1 MMLKIP
7 SNNLGAVTKL
17 NATRSSRRSVLKG
30 ASVLLAA
37 PFVFARRAS
46 AAGQVVARNPGGE
59 YGDAMRKAYYEP
71 FTKATGIEVLGVP
84 ASAGKLLAMVEAGN
98 VEIDV
103 GDITELT
110 ALVLRKRGA
119 LVPLKYESYTFSNPQ
134 EYASVRHPDMVG
146 TNYSANCMVY
156 NTQVYAPGKQPKSWA
171 EFWDAKSFPGPR
183 MLQSM
188 NAGFPELEFALLAD
202 GVPIEKLYPID
213 INRAFTSLSRIKPH
227 IAKFYETGGIQV
239 DLLSSREVVLGSA
252 YNGRIHVGMKKGAPV
267 AIEWAAANTQLQ
279 VNCILKGAKNQENAQ
294 KYIDFI
300 MQPKIQAE
308 FSRQIPYGPTNRKA
322 FELIEREVAQNL
334 PNYFEDKIFYQ
345 NAAWW
350 ADNRDNVE
358 RVWNEWIL
366 K

>member
-1 MMLKIP
+1 
-7 SNNLGAVTKL
+7 
-17 NATRSSRRSVLKG
+17 
-30 ASVLLAA
+30 
-37 PFVFARRAS
+37 
-46 AAGQVVARNPGGE
+46 
-59 YGDAMRKAYYEP
+59 
-71 FTKATGIEVLGVP
+71 
-84 ASAGKLLAMVEAGN
+84 
-98 VEIDV
+98 
-103 GDITELT
+103 
-110 ALVLRKRGA
+110 
-119 LVPLKYESYTFSNPQ
+119 
-134 EYASVRHPDMVG
+134 
-146 TNYSANCMVY
+146 
-156 NTQVYAPGKQPKSWA
+156 
-171 EFWDAKSFPGPR
+171 
-183 MLQSM
+183 
-188 NAGFPELEFALLAD
+188 
-202 GVPIEKLYPID
+202 
-213 INRAFTSLSRIKPH
+213 
-227 IAKFYETGGIQV
+227 
-239 DLLSSREVVLGSA
+239 
-252 YNGRIHVGMKKGAPV
+252 MKKGAPV